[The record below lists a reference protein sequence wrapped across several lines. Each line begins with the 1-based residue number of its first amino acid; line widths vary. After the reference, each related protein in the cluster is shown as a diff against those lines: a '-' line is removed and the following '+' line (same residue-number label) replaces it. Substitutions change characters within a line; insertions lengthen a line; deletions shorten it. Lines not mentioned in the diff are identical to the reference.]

1 MVSSNNGSPPESK
14 TGGADNSP
22 VEVILASWADRFVAW
37 LIDFIIVSIGLGI
50 LFALLALP
58 FWLSDSSNGMEVV
71 HRSFGSFQLS

>member
-14 TGGADNSP
+14 TGGADNRP

-50 LFALLALP
+50 LFALLAIP
-58 FWLSDSSNGMEVV
+58 FWFSDNSNGIAVV
-71 HRSFGSFQLS
+71 HRNFG